1 VKDDPR
7 REAWAAALASSP
19 VLCHLADAERL
30 RLIDDGRIETFAGG
44 DELMRADDRTSAVYL
59 IVDGACDVHR
69 DGATVRLTAPALA
82 GEIAALTGTPRTA
95 TVRAAG
101 PVQAIVIDRH
111 RFLAA
116 MRTSAAAGQALTE
129 LVADRL
135 CAPDSIR
142 RVGRFAIEGIV
153 GSGGSGRVLR
163 ARHPLLE
170 IPVALKMLSHALA
183 LMPDGPRAFVREA
196 SLLAQLDHPGIV
208 RVLDAFDAHGT
219 FFIVMPWIDGATLRE
234 RLDRGAAFT
243 PIEIRRIAVEALDAL
258 AALHASGLV
267 HRDIKPS
274 NVFVRES
281 GRVVLIDFGIACAA
295 ADAREAR
302 GAGLEARG
310 VRLVGTPAYA
320 SPEQILGRPLDGR
333 SDVYS
338 LACTLYEIV
347 FGRAP
352 FGADVTT
359 AIDGHLHG
367 VVAFGDAPGTAD
379 GPFLEWLQA
388 CLRRTRGQRP
398 DAAAALARL
407 PPAGQRE
414 PKRRRDDTDDRD

>member
-1 VKDDPR
+1 
-7 REAWAAALASSP
+7 
-19 VLCHLADAERL
+19 
-30 RLIDDGRIETFAGG
+30 
-44 DELMRADDRTSAVYL
+44 
-59 IVDGACDVHR
+59 
-69 DGATVRLTAPALA
+69 
-82 GEIAALTGTPRTA
+82 
-95 TVRAAG
+95 
-101 PVQAIVIDRH
+101 
-111 RFLAA
+111 
-116 MRTSAAAGQALTE
+116 
-129 LVADRL
+129 
-135 CAPDSIR
+135 
-142 RVGRFAIEGIV
+142 
-153 GSGGSGRVLR
+153 VLR

-367 VVAFGDAPGTAD
+367 VVAFGAAPGTAD